1 MQGFG
6 RKNSYFYRMFR
17 SGLIVPLLITLM
29 IMPYTQHL
37 EGQCGALAPSMH
49 GLYGQDGSVS
59 PFLHPVGVQVAVV
72 PPMVADKG
80 RESSWSLGADLV
92 SSYIW
97 RGSRQGSG
105 PHIQPFLEFSAGLF
119 TAGAWGTTDLNGYE
133 EADLW
138 FAFDLP
144 GGFTAGMQ
152 DYYLPE
158 LPYFDFSDYG
168 GSHAFE
174 LNLDWDSDNVW
185 LSANCILNEAG
196 GIGSYGQDLYFEVG
210 FSLEQFS
217 LFMGAGNGWHTEE
230 GGFNVCNLGLETAR
244 EIRITDRLVLP
255 VRAQLVFNPDREQ
268 LFVTAGITLSAGTG
282 D

>member
-1 MQGFG
+1 V
-6 RKNSYFYRMFR
+6 FR
-17 SGLIVPLLITLM
+17 SGLIIPVSFLLM
-29 IMPYTQHL
+29 MPPFMVRL
-37 EGQCGALAPSMH
+37 D
-49 GLYGQDGSVS
+49 GQDSSLLPYMKQTDVQEVSVPPVS
-59 PFLHPVGVQVAVV
+59 PTDRGA
-72 PPMVADKG
+72 
-80 RESSWSLGADLV
+80 SSWGMGVDFV

-144 GGFTAGMQ
+144 GGFTAGIQ

-158 LPYFDFSDYG
+158 LPYYNVTVAG

-174 LNLDWDSDNVW
+174 LNLDWESDNVW

-196 GIGSYGQDLYFEVG
+196 GIGSYGQDLYFEAG

-244 EIRITDRLVLP
+244 DIRITERLVLP

>member
-1 MQGFG
+1 
-6 RKNSYFYRMFR
+6 MFR
-17 SGLIVPLLITLM
+17 SGVIIPVLITLL
-29 IMPYTQHL
+29 MPPFMQQL
-37 EGQCGALAPSMH
+37 EGQSSFDLPDLKLADAHEASVQQGPPTGGKGA
-49 GLYGQDGSVS
+49 
-59 PFLHPVGVQVAVV
+59 
-72 PPMVADKG
+72 
-80 RESSWSLGADLV
+80 SWEMGADLV
-92 SSYIW
+92 NSYIW

-144 GGFTAGMQ
+144 GGFTAGIQ

-158 LPYFDFSDYG
+158 LPYYNVTVAG

-174 LNLDWDSDNVW
+174 LNLDWESDNVW

-196 GIGSYGQDLYFEVG
+196 GIGSYGQDLYFEAG

-244 EIRITDRLVLP
+244 EIRITERLVLP